1 MQNNAVGNCVRPNN
15 DQGVRAIFGD
25 PPWPFNLFANRR
37 RMANH
42 HSSAVS
48 KVADVSQAT
57 KKENVRDCH
66 RSSASPGLR
75 RQKGVAS
82 LLLGG
87 CFGNYLKILDGKHD
101 PHVSRQGNTLG

>member
-42 HSSAVS
+42 HSSAAS
-48 KVADVSQAT
+48 NVADVRKAT
-57 KKENVRDCH
+57 KKEKVRDCH
-66 RSSASPGLR
+66 RPSAFYGPR
-75 RQKGVAS
+75 RQKGVER
-82 LLLGG
+82 L
-87 CFGNYLKILDGKHD
+87 FGKFIGDFLKTEGA
-101 PHVSRQGNTLG
+101 G